1 MKIYKREKYLKKI
14 RPFYDSDI
22 IKIITG
28 IRRCGKSC
36 ILKLI
41 VDELKEKGVPED
53 HIIYIQLDKK
63 NFKWIKTPDE
73 LEKTI
78 DSYIKDAGFYYLF
91 VDEVQNVRG
100 FESVV
105 QGYHEEENFSIFLT
119 GSNSYL
125 LSDEIS
131 TKLTGR
137 YIKFEVFTLD
147 FQEYEEMKRFFGN
160 TLALNPMDEFKE
172 YITNGGFPKSLEF
185 KEQRA
190 KQLYTESIIN
200 EIFEKDIR
208 KRNKIRNKLVF
219 ERIQSYLIGNY
230 SATFSLN
237 SVYEYFRKKE
247 NINITKVTIRKYID
261 ILLSAKILYK
271 CERFDQKSKRV
282 LSGECKFYL
291 ADLSIFFAM
300 NTDNRINYGASLEN
314 IVYLYLL
321 SNDYKVSVGRIGK
334 FECDF
339 ITRDLDNQ
347 YAYIQVSQ
355 TIADRV
361 TEEREYRPFALI
373 RDGYPR
379 YLLTLD
385 TLKNQRDGVKHL
397 DIIDVVLGKVK
408 I

>member
-1 MKIYKREKYLKKI
+1 MKIYKREKYLEKI
-14 RPFYDSDI
+14 RPFYDSDL

-41 VDELKEKGVPED
+41 VDELKQKGVASD

-63 NFKWIKTPDE
+63 NFKWIKTPE
-73 LEKTI
+73 QLESVI
-78 DSYIKDAGFYYLF
+78 DSYIKDSAFYYLF
-91 VDEVQNVRG
+91 VDEVQNVKG

-105 QGYHEEENFSIFLT
+105 QGYQEEENFSIFLT

-137 YIKFEVFTLD
+137 YIKFEVYTLD
-147 FQEYEEMKRFFGN
+147 FQEYEEMKVFYGYSPSSDR
-160 TLALNPMDEFKE
+160 MEEFKE
-172 YITNGGFPKSLEF
+172 FIVNGGFPKSLEF
-185 KEQRA
+185 KGQRA

-200 EIFEKDIR
+200 EIFEKDIK
-208 KRNKIRNKLVF
+208 KRNKVRNRPVF
-219 ERIQSYLIGNY
+219 ERIQNYLIGNY
-230 SATFSLN
+230 GATFSLK
-237 SVYEYFRKKE
+237 SVYEYFRDIEK
-247 NINITKVTIRKYID
+247 INVTKTTIRKYID
-261 ILLSAKILYK
+261 ILVSAKILYK

-300 NTDNRINYGASLEN
+300 NVDNRINFGASLEN

-355 TIADRV
+355 TVADKS
-361 TEEREYRPFALI
+361 TEEREYRPFSLI

-397 DIIDVVLGKVK
+397 DIIDVITGKVK

>member
-1 MKIYKREKYLKKI
+1 MKIYKREKYLEKV
-14 RPFYDSDI
+14 RPFYDSDL

-41 VDELKEKGVPED
+41 EDELKQKGVQSD
-53 HIIYIQLDKK
+53 HIIYIQLDKR
-63 NFKWIKTPDE
+63 NFKWIKTPE
-73 LEKTI
+73 QLESVI
-78 DSYIKDAGFYYLF
+78 DSYIKDSDFYYLF
-91 VDEVQNVRG
+91 VDEVQNVKG
-100 FESVV
+100 FESVI
-105 QGYHEEENFSIFLT
+105 QGYQEEENFSIFLT

-137 YIKFEVFTLD
+137 YIKFEVYTLD
-147 FQEYEEMKRFFGN
+147 FQEYEEMKAFYGYSPSPNR
-160 TLALNPMDEFKE
+160 MEEFKE
-172 YITNGGFPKSLEF
+172 FIVNGGFPKSLEF
-185 KEQRA
+185 KDQRA

-200 EIFEKDIR
+200 EIFEKDIK
-208 KRNKIRNKLVF
+208 KRNKVRNRPVF
-219 ERIQSYLIGNY
+219 ERIQNYLIGNY
-230 SATFSLN
+230 GATFSLK
-237 SVYEYFRKKE
+237 SVYEYFRDIEK
-247 NINITKVTIRKYID
+247 INVTKTTIRKYID
-261 ILLSAKILYK
+261 ILVSAKILYK

-300 NTDNRINYGASLEN
+300 NVDNRINFGASLEN

-355 TIADRV
+355 TVADKS
-361 TEEREYRPFALI
+361 TEEREYRPFSLI

-397 DIIDVVLGKVK
+397 DIIDVITGKVK

>member
-1 MKIYKREKYLKKI
+1 MKIYKREKYLEKI
-14 RPFYDSDI
+14 RPFYDSDL

-41 VDELKEKGVPED
+41 VDELKQKGVSLD

-63 NFKWIKTPDE
+63 NFKWIKTPE
-73 LEKTI
+73 QLESVI
-78 DSYIKDAGFYYLF
+78 DSYIKDSNFYYLF
-91 VDEVQNVRG
+91 VDEVQNVKG
-100 FESVV
+100 FESVI
-105 QGYHEEENFSIFLT
+105 QGYQEEENFSIFLT

-137 YIKFEVFTLD
+137 YIKFEIYTLD
-147 FQEYEEMKRFFGN
+147 FQEYEEMKTFHGY
-160 TLALNPMDEFKE
+160 NPSPDRMEEFKE
-172 YITNGGFPKSLEF
+172 FIVNGGFPKSLEF
-185 KEQRA
+185 KDQRA

-200 EIFEKDIR
+200 EIFEKDIK
-208 KRNKIRNKLVF
+208 KRNKIRNKPVF
-219 ERIQSYLIGNY
+219 ERIQNYLIGNY
-230 SATFSLN
+230 GATFSLK
-237 SVYEYFRKKE
+237 SVYEYFRDIEK
-247 NINITKVTIRKYID
+247 INVTKTTIRKYIE
-261 ILLSAKILYK
+261 ILVSAKILYK

-300 NTDNRINYGASLEN
+300 NVDNRIIFGASLEN

-321 SNDYKVSVGRIGK
+321 SNDYKVSVGKIGK

-355 TIADRV
+355 TVADKS
-361 TEEREYRPFALI
+361 TEEREYRPFSLI

-397 DIIDVVLGKVK
+397 DIVDVIAGKVK

>member
-1 MKIYKREKYLKKI
+1 MKIYKREKYLEKI
-14 RPFYDSDI
+14 RPFYDSDL

-41 VDELKEKGVPED
+41 VDELKQKGISLN

-63 NFKWIKTPDE
+63 NFKWIKTPE
-73 LEKTI
+73 QLESVI
-78 DSYIKDAGFYYLF
+78 DSYVTDSDFYYLF
-91 VDEVQNVRG
+91 VDEVQNVKG
-100 FESVV
+100 FESVI
-105 QGYHEEENFSIFLT
+105 QGYQEEENFSIFLT

-137 YIKFEVFTLD
+137 YIQFEVYTLD
-147 FQEYEEMKRFFGN
+147 FQEYEEMKTFYGY
-160 TLALNPMDEFKE
+160 TLSFNKMYELEE
-172 YITNGGFPKSLEF
+172 YIINGGFPKSLEF
-185 KEQRA
+185 KDQRA

-219 ERIQSYLIGNY
+219 ERIKNYLIGNY
-230 SATFSLN
+230 GATSSLK
-237 SVYEYFRKKE
+237 SVYDYFR
-247 NINITKVTIRKYID
+247 NIEKISITKATLRKYID
-261 ILLSAKILYK
+261 ILVSAKILYK
-271 CERFDQKSKRV
+271 CERFDQKSKRI

-291 ADLSIFFAM
+291 ADLSIFFAL
-300 NTDNRINYGASLEN
+300 NVDNRINFGLSIEN
-314 IVYLYLL
+314 IVYLYLI
-321 SNDYKVSVGRIGK
+321 SHDYKVSVGRIGK

-339 ITRDLDNQ
+339 ITRDLKNQ

-355 TIADRV
+355 TVADKV
-361 TEEREYRPFALI
+361 TEEREYRPFSLI

-385 TLKNQRDGVKHL
+385 SLKNQKDGVKHL
-397 DIIDVVLGKVK
+397 NILDVIMGEVT

>member
-1 MKIYKREKYLKKI
+1 MKIYKREKYLEKV
-14 RPFYDSDI
+14 RPFYDSDL

-41 VDELKEKGVPED
+41 VDELKQKGVSSD

-63 NFKWIKTPDE
+63 NFKWIKTPE
-73 LEKTI
+73 QLESVI
-78 DSYIKDAGFYYLF
+78 DYYIKDSDFYYLF
-91 VDEVQNVRG
+91 VDEVQNVKG
-100 FESVV
+100 FEAVI
-105 QGYHEEENFSIFLT
+105 QGYQEEENFSIFLT

-137 YIKFEVFTLD
+137 YIKFEIYTLD
-147 FQEYEEMKRFFGN
+147 FQEYEEMKTFHGY
-160 TLALNPMDEFKE
+160 NPSPDRMEEFKE
-172 YITNGGFPKSLEF
+172 FIVNGGFPKSLEF
-185 KEQRA
+185 KDQRA

-200 EIFEKDIR
+200 EIFEKDIK
-208 KRNKIRNKLVF
+208 KRNKIRNKPVF
-219 ERIQSYLIGNY
+219 ERIQNYLIGNY
-230 SATFSLN
+230 GATFSLK
-237 SVYEYFRKKE
+237 SVYEYFRDIEK
-247 NINITKVTIRKYID
+247 INVTKTTIRKYIE
-261 ILLSAKILYK
+261 ILVSAKILYK

-300 NTDNRINYGASLEN
+300 NVDNRINFGASLEN

-321 SNDYKVSVGRIGK
+321 SNDYKVSVGKIGK

-355 TIADRV
+355 TVADKS
-361 TEEREYRPFALI
+361 TEEREYRPFSLI

-397 DIIDVVLGKVK
+397 DIVDVIAGKVK